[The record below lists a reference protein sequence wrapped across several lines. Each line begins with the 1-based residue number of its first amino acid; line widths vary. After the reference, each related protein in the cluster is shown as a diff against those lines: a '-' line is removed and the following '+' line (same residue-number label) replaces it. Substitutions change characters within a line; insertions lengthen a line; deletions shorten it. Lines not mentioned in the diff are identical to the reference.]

1 MAGHDHGRHPAEDWP
16 EQLAT
21 RVAWL
26 YYMAGLTQAEV
37 AGKLSLPRMR
47 VNRLLQ
53 ECRQRGIV
61 SVSINSPLAENVA
74 LEEELG
80 LRFGLQTVRVALAHP
95 QPADREDAGLARL
108 LGRVA
113 APVATA
119 LARPGSGIGVGWGVT
134 LKALAEAMVPQ
145 PPREVSVIS
154 MLGSL
159 NRRSAIDIYE
169 ASTRMSQKLSAEC
182 FYMASPL
189 FCDSRQARDAILGQP
204 MIAEILDRAART
216 DAAILSLG
224 GVRSGTIGQAGMA
237 SERDI
242 GELEEAGAVANFL
255 GHYIDAGARPVDH
268 PLEERVVGLL
278 PERLAGVTRRLMVS
292 GGPPKVPGLAAVLR
306 AGLVTDLV
314 TDQTTAR
321 ALLQI

>member
-1 MAGHDHGRHPAEDWP
+1 MARREHAGHGATEWP

-37 AGKLSLPRMR
+37 ADKLSLPRMR

-53 ECRQRGIV
+53 DCRDRGVV

-74 LEEELG
+74 LEEKLG
-80 LRFGLQTVRVALAHP
+80 LTFALKTVRVALARP
-95 QPADREDAGLARL
+95 QPHDREDEDLARL
-108 LGRVA
+108 LGRIA
-113 APVATA
+113 APVATS
-119 LARPGSGIGVGWGVT
+119 LATPGSSIGVGWGVT
-134 LKALAEAMVPQ
+134 LKAVAEAMVPL
-145 PPREVSVIS
+145 PPRGVSVIS

-189 FCDSRQARDAILGQP
+189 FCDNREARDAILRQP
-204 MIAEILDRAART
+204 MIADILDRASRT
-216 DAAILSLG
+216 DAAILSIG
-224 GVRSGTIGQAGMA
+224 GVRSGTIGQAGMV
-237 SERDI
+237 SEEEVA
-242 GELEEAGAVANFL
+242 ELESSGAVANFL
-255 GHYIDAGARPVDH
+255 GHYIDGAARPVDH
-268 PLEERVVGLL
+268 PIEGRVVGLL

-314 TDQTTAR
+314 TDQATAR
-321 ALLQI
+321 ALLDL